1 MWEGL
6 KSLITLLA
14 RFFVKNYKEKENPK
28 VRTAYGMLSGGVGIF
43 LNMCLFL
50 GKFFAGLLSGSIAI
64 MADAFNNLSDAGSSL
79 ITILGFKLASAKPDR
94 EHPYGHGRMEYVSGM
109 LVSVLILLMAVE
121 LIQNSIKKILNPEP
135 LTTSV
140 VTIVI
145 LLVSILVKLYM
156 MCYNHSLGKV
166 LQSSAMQ
173 ATAKDSL
180 SDMASTGV
188 VLLCTLIYWFSGINL
203 DAYCGILVG
212 LFIFY
217 TGVTAMIDTINPL
230 LGQAPDPEFVNRI
243 EEIIE
248 REPAILGVHDLVVH
262 DYGPG
267 RVMVSLHVEVPAS
280 GDMLETH
287 DMIDNVER
295 TLEEELGCP
304 ATIHMDP
311 IANDDEKTKEL
322 REIVGSILQKIDTVI
337 TMHDFRIVPGQT
349 HTNLIFDVVIP
360 YQYSMSKEELI
371 ERIQSELWK
380 RNEQLYVVIKVD
392 RK

>member
-1 MWEGL
+1 M
-6 KSLITLLA
+6 ITLLA
-14 RFFVKNYKEKENPK
+14 RFFIKNYKEKENPK
-28 VRTAYGMLSGGVGIF
+28 VRTAYGILSGGLGIF
-43 LNMCLFL
+43 LNMCLFF
-50 GKFFAGLLSGSIAI
+50 GKLFAGLFSGSIAI
-64 MADAFNNLSDAGSSL
+64 MADAFNNLSDAGSSF
-79 ITILGFKLASAKPDR
+79 ITMLGFKLASAKPDK
-94 EHPYGHGRMEYVSGM
+94 EHPYGHGRIEYVSGM

-121 LIQNSIKKILNPEP
+121 LIQSSIKKNLNPEDM
-135 LTTSV
+135 TTSA

-145 LLVSILVKLYM
+145 LVASILVKLYM
-156 MCYNHSLGKV
+156 MFYNHSLGKA
-166 LQSSAMQ
+166 LQSSAMM

-180 SDMASTGV
+180 SDMVSTSV
-188 VLLCTLIYWFSGINL
+188 VLLCTFLYWVSGMNL

-230 LGQAPDPEFVNRI
+230 LGQAPDPEFVKRI
-243 EEIIE
+243 EEIIK
-248 REPAILGVHDLVVH
+248 RQPAILGVHDLVVH

-267 RVMVSLHVEVPAS
+267 RVMVSLHAEVPAS

-311 IANDDEKTKEL
+311 VANDDERTKEL
-322 REIVGSILQKIDTVI
+322 RDMVRNILQEIDTVI

-349 HTNLIFDVVIP
+349 HTNLIFDIVIP
-360 YQYSMSKEELI
+360 YQYDMSKEELI
-371 ERIQSELWK
+371 ERVQSEIWK
-380 RNEQLYVVIKVD
+380 CSEQFYAIITVD
-392 RK
+392 RN

>member
-1 MWEGL
+1 M
-6 KSLITLLA
+6 ITLLA
-14 RFFVKNYKEKENPK
+14 RLFIKDYKDKEKPE

-50 GKFFAGLLSGSIAI
+50 GKLFAGLISGSIAI
-64 MADAFNNLSDAGSSL
+64 MADAFNNLSDAGSSV
-79 ITILGFKLASAKPDR
+79 ITMLGFKIASAKPDR

-109 LVSVLILLMAVE
+109 MVAILILLMAVE
-121 LIQNSIKKILNPEP
+121 LIQSSVKKIVNPEP
-135 LTTSV
+135 MTTSV
-140 VTIVI
+140 VTVVI
-145 LLVSILVKLYM
+145 LIASILVKLYM
-156 MCYNHSLGKV
+156 MCYNHFLGKT

-180 SDMASTGV
+180 SDMVSTGV
-188 VLLCTLIYWFSGINL
+188 VLICTLLYWFNRINL

-217 TGVTAMIDTINPL
+217 TGVTALIDTVNPL
-230 LGQAPDPEFVNRI
+230 LGQAPDPDFVKRI

-248 REPAILGVHDLVVH
+248 REPDILGVHDLVVH

-311 IANDDEKTKEL
+311 IANDDERTQEL
-322 REIVGSILQKIDTVI
+322 RETVSNILQEIDSVI

-360 YQYSMSKEELI
+360 FQYDMSKEELI
-371 ERIQSELWK
+371 EQIQSELWK
-380 RNEQLYVVIKVD
+380 HNKQFYAVITVD

>member
-1 MWEGL
+1 M
-6 KSLITLLA
+6 ITLLA
-14 RFFVKNYKEKENPK
+14 RFFIKNYKDKEKPE

-50 GKFFAGLLSGSIAI
+50 GKLFAGLISGSIAI
-64 MADAFNNLSDAGSSL
+64 MADAFNNLSDAGSSV
-79 ITILGFKLASAKPDR
+79 ITMLGFKIASAKPDR

-109 LVSVLILLMAVE
+109 MVSILILLMAVE
-121 LIQNSIKKILNPEP
+121 LIQSSVKKIFNPEP
-135 LTTSV
+135 MTTSV
-140 VTIVI
+140 VTVVI
-145 LLVSILVKLYM
+145 LIASILVKLYM
-156 MCYNHSLGKV
+156 MCYNHFLGKT
-166 LQSSAMQ
+166 LQSSAMK

-180 SDMASTGV
+180 SDMVSTGV
-188 VLLCTLIYWFSGINL
+188 VLLCTLLYWFNGINL

-217 TGVTAMIDTINPL
+217 TGVTALIDTVNPL
-230 LGQAPDPEFVNRI
+230 LGQAPDPEFVKRI

-248 REPAILGVHDLVVH
+248 REPDILGVHDLVVH

-311 IANDDEKTKEL
+311 IAHDDERTQEL
-322 REIVGSILQKIDTVI
+322 REIVGNILQEIDTII

-360 YQYSMSKEELI
+360 FQYNMSKEELI
-371 ERIQSELWK
+371 EKIQNELWK
-380 RNEQLYVVIKVD
+380 HNKQLYAVITVD

>member
-1 MWEGL
+1 M
-6 KSLITLLA
+6 ITLFA
-14 RFFVKNYKEKENPK
+14 RLFIKNYRDKEKPE
-28 VRTAYGMLSGGVGIF
+28 VRAAYGMLSGGVGIF

-50 GKFFAGLLSGSIAI
+50 GKLFAGLISGSIAI
-64 MADAFNNLSDAGSSL
+64 MADAFNNLSDAGSSV
-79 ITILGFKLASAKPDR
+79 ITMLGFKIASAKPDR

-109 LVSVLILLMAVE
+109 LVSILILLMAVE
-121 LIQNSIKKILNPEP
+121 LIQSSVKKILNPEP
-135 LTTSV
+135 MTTSV

-145 LLVSILVKLYM
+145 LIVSILVKLYM
-156 MCYNHSLGKV
+156 MCYNHFLGKT

-180 SDMASTGV
+180 SDMVSTGV
-188 VLLCTLIYWFSGINL
+188 VLLCTLLYWLSGINL

-217 TGVTAMIDTINPL
+217 TGVTALIDTVNPL
-230 LGQAPDPEFVNRI
+230 LGQAPDPDFVKRI
-243 EEIIE
+243 KEIIE
-248 REPAILGVHDLVVH
+248 REPDILGIHDLVVH

-311 IANDDEKTKEL
+311 IANDDERTQEL
-322 REIVGSILQKIDTVI
+322 RETVSNILQEIDSVI

-360 YQYSMSKEELI
+360 FQYDMSKEELI
-371 ERIQSELWK
+371 EQIQSELWK
-380 RNEQLYVVIKVD
+380 RNEQFYAVITVD
-392 RK
+392 RD

>member
-1 MWEGL
+1 M
-6 KSLITLLA
+6 ITLLA
-14 RFFVKNYKEKENPK
+14 RLFIKDYKDKEKPE

-50 GKFFAGLLSGSIAI
+50 GKLLAGLISGSIAI
-64 MADAFNNLSDAGSSL
+64 MADAFNNLSDAGSSV
-79 ITILGFKLASAKPDR
+79 ITMLGFKIASAKPDR

-109 LVSVLILLMAVE
+109 MVAILILLMAVE
-121 LIQNSIKKILNPEP
+121 LIQSSVKKIVNPEP
-135 LTTSV
+135 MTTSV
-140 VTIVI
+140 VTVI
-145 LLVSILVKLYM
+145 ILIASILVKLYM
-156 MCYNHSLGKV
+156 MCYNHFLGKT

-173 ATAKDSL
+173 ATAKDSF
-180 SDMASTGV
+180 SDMVSTGV
-188 VLLCTLIYWFSGINL
+188 VLLCTLLYWFNGINL

-217 TGVTAMIDTINPL
+217 TGVTALIDTVNPL
-230 LGQAPDPEFVNRI
+230 LGQAPDPDFVKRI

-248 REPAILGVHDLVVH
+248 REPDILGVHDLVVH

-311 IANDDEKTKEL
+311 IANDDERTQEL
-322 REIVGSILQKIDTVI
+322 RETVSNILQEIDSVI

-360 YQYSMSKEELI
+360 FQYDMSKEELI
-371 ERIQSELWK
+371 EQIQSELWK
-380 RNEQLYVVIKVD
+380 HNKQFYAVITVD

>member
-1 MWEGL
+1 M
-6 KSLITLLA
+6 ITLLA
-14 RFFVKNYKEKENPK
+14 RFFIKNYKDKEKPE

-50 GKFFAGLLSGSIAI
+50 GKLFAGLISGSIAI
-64 MADAFNNLSDAGSSL
+64 MADAFNNLSDAGSSV
-79 ITILGFKLASAKPDR
+79 ITMLGFKIASAKPDR

-109 LVSVLILLMAVE
+109 MVSILILLMAVE
-121 LIQNSIKKILNPEP
+121 LIQSSVKKILNPEP
-135 LTTSV
+135 MATSV
-140 VTIVI
+140 VTVVI
-145 LLVSILVKLYM
+145 LIASILVKLYM
-156 MCYNHSLGKV
+156 MCYNHFLGKT
-166 LQSSAMQ
+166 LQSSAMK

-180 SDMASTGV
+180 SDMVSTGV
-188 VLLCTLIYWFSGINL
+188 VLLCTLLYWFNGINL

-217 TGVTAMIDTINPL
+217 TGVTALIDTVNPL
-230 LGQAPDPEFVNRI
+230 LGQAPDPEFVKRI
-243 EEIIE
+243 EEIIA
-248 REPAILGVHDLVVH
+248 REPDILGVHDLVVH

-311 IANDDEKTKEL
+311 IANDDERTQEL
-322 REIVGSILQKIDTVI
+322 KEIVCNILQEIDTII

-360 YQYSMSKEELI
+360 FQYDMSKEELV
-371 ERIQSELWK
+371 EHIQSELWK
-380 RNEQLYVVIKVD
+380 HNKQFYAVITVD
-392 RK
+392 RN

>member
-1 MWEGL
+1 M
-6 KSLITLLA
+6 ITLLA
-14 RFFVKNYKEKENPK
+14 RFFIKNYKEKENPK
-28 VRTAYGMLSGGVGIF
+28 VRTAYGILSGGLGIF
-43 LNMCLFL
+43 LNMCLFF
-50 GKFFAGLLSGSIAI
+50 GKFFAGLFSGSIAI
-64 MADAFNNLSDAGSSL
+64 MADAFNNLSDAGSSF
-79 ITILGFKLASAKPDR
+79 ITMLGFKLASAKPDK
-94 EHPYGHGRMEYVSGM
+94 EHPYGHGRIEYVSGM

-121 LIQNSIKKILNPEP
+121 LIQSSIKKILNPEDM
-135 LTTSV
+135 TTSA

-145 LLVSILVKLYM
+145 LVASILVKLYM

-166 LQSSAMQ
+166 LQSSAMV
-173 ATAKDSL
+173 ATAKDSF
-180 SDMASTGV
+180 SDMVSTSV
-188 VLLCTLIYWFSGINL
+188 VLLCTFLYWVSGINL

-230 LGQAPDPEFVNRI
+230 LGQAPDPEFVKRI
-243 EEIIE
+243 EEIIK
-248 REPAILGVHDLVVH
+248 RESAILGVHDLVVH

-267 RVMVSLHVEVPAS
+267 RVMVSLHAEVPAS

-311 IANDDEKTKEL
+311 VANDDERTKEL
-322 REIVGSILQKIDTVI
+322 RDMVRNILQEIDTVI

-360 YQYSMSKEELI
+360 YQYDMSKEELI

-380 RNEQLYVVIKVD
+380 CSEQFYAVITVD
-392 RK
+392 RN

>member
-1 MWEGL
+1 M
-6 KSLITLLA
+6 ITLLA
-14 RFFVKNYKEKENPK
+14 RLFIKEYKNKEKPE

-50 GKFFAGLLSGSIAI
+50 GKLFAGLISGSIAI
-64 MADAFNNLSDAGSSL
+64 MADAFNNLSDAGSSV
-79 ITILGFKLASAKPDR
+79 ITMLGFKIASAKPDR

-109 LVSVLILLMAVE
+109 MVAILILLMAVE
-121 LIQNSIKKILNPEP
+121 LIQSSVKKIVNPEP
-135 LTTSV
+135 MTTSV
-140 VTIVI
+140 VTVVI
-145 LLVSILVKLYM
+145 LIASILVKLYM
-156 MCYNHSLGKV
+156 MCYNHFLGKM

-180 SDMASTGV
+180 SDMVSTGV
-188 VLLCTLIYWFSGINL
+188 VLLCTLLYWFNGINL

-217 TGVTAMIDTINPL
+217 TGVTALIDTVNPL
-230 LGQAPDPEFVNRI
+230 LGQAPDPDFVKRI

-248 REPAILGVHDLVVH
+248 REPDILGVHDLVVH

-311 IANDDEKTKEL
+311 IANDDEKTQEL
-322 REIVGSILQKIDTVI
+322 REIVCNILQEIDTII

-360 YQYSMSKEELI
+360 FQYDMSKEELI
-371 ERIQSELWK
+371 EQIQSELWK
-380 RNEQLYVVIKVD
+380 HNKQFYAVITVD

>member
-1 MWEGL
+1 M
-6 KSLITLLA
+6 ITLLA
-14 RFFVKNYKEKENPK
+14 RFFIKNYKEKENPK
-28 VRTAYGMLSGGVGIF
+28 VRTAYGILSGGLGIF
-43 LNMCLFL
+43 LNMCLFF
-50 GKFFAGLLSGSIAI
+50 GKLFAGLFSGSIAI
-64 MADAFNNLSDAGSSL
+64 MADAFNNLSDAGSSF
-79 ITILGFKLASAKPDR
+79 ITMLGFKLASAKPDK
-94 EHPYGHGRMEYVSGM
+94 EHPYGHGRIEYVSGM

-121 LIQNSIKKILNPEP
+121 LIQSSIKKILNPEAM
-135 LTTSV
+135 TTSA

-145 LLVSILVKLYM
+145 LVASILVKLYM
-156 MCYNHSLGKV
+156 MCYNHSLGKA
-166 LQSSAMQ
+166 LQSSAMV

-180 SDMASTGV
+180 SDMVSTSV
-188 VLLCTLIYWFSGINL
+188 VLLCTFLYWVSGINL

-230 LGQAPDPEFVNRI
+230 LGQAPDPEFVKHI
-243 EEIIE
+243 EEIIK

-267 RVMVSLHVEVPAS
+267 RVMVSLHAEVPAS

-311 IANDDEKTKEL
+311 VANDDERTKEL
-322 REIVGSILQKIDTVI
+322 RDMVGSILQEIDTVI

-360 YQYSMSKEELI
+360 YQYHMSREELI
-371 ERIQSELWK
+371 KRIQSELWK
-380 RNEQLYVVIKVD
+380 CSEHFYAVITVD
-392 RK
+392 RN